1 MANRDKEILG
11 EKYTMSKVS
20 KLAAP
25 AVSGFDTKE
34 MTWNHLE
41 GGDDFDYHIDY
52 WIAILGCRPDEGRI
66 EFLGKWEPNAYCHYH
81 RHLGETTTIVL
92 EGEHHLIEE
101 AETQKIHKTRTRGHY
116 SKSPYG
122 EAHMERAGESGS
134 VLFFSMQCPDKYVF
148 DILDRDDNVLN
159 KVTIEDFAAGNY

>member
-1 MANRDKEILG
+1 
-11 EKYTMSKVS
+11 MSKVS

-52 WIAILGCRPDEGRI
+52 WIAILGCRPDEVRI

-101 AETQKIHKTRTRGHY
+101 TETQKIHKTRTR
-116 SKSPYG
+116 
-122 EAHMERAGESGS
+122 
-134 VLFFSMQCPDKYVF
+134 
-148 DILDRDDNVLN
+148 
-159 KVTIEDFAAGNY
+159 

>member
-1 MANRDKEILG
+1 
-11 EKYTMSKVS
+11 MSTVS

-101 AETQKIHKTRTRGHY
+101 TETQKIHKTRTRGHY

-122 EAHMERAGESGS
+122 EAHMERAGESEAERGRS
-134 VLFFSMQCPDKYVF
+134 A
-148 DILDRDDNVLN
+148 DITWMPLAFHGEEEPRDSSISTRHLDR
-159 KVTIEDFAAGNY
+159 